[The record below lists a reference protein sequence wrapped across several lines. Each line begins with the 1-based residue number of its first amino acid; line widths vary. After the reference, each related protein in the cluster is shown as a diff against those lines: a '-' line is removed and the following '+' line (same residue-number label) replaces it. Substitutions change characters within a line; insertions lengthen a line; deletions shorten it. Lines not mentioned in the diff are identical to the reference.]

1 MSSRF
6 LKIPVA
12 ELEVGMFVADLDRP
26 WLETPFLLE
35 GFTINNPKEIDTL
48 RELCQFVFIDKGL
61 TRPVVRDAYVGAGDQ
76 MKRRALKEIFT
87 GRPLITHEDT
97 LSFDEEIGTAKDVYK
112 DYERMV
118 VNLYDGYRQ
127 DRRLDL
133 SEVGKTIDK
142 VVASVMRNPD
152 ACMLLTE
159 LRRKDDYTYNHA
171 IGSSIWAAAVGRQI
185 GLPVPEIKTL
195 STGMLLCDIGKL
207 NVSSRVLSKKGPLTE
222 TELQIVRQHVAAGL
236 EILSETS
243 GIDAPILEIVSNH
256 HERHDGKGYPAG
268 LSGNK
273 IPVFARIA
281 GIIDCY
287 DAMINERPY
296 ASAAAPSDAIARLYT
311 MRDIEFQGELVE
323 EFIQTIGIYPVG
335 SLVELTS
342 GEVGVVVAEYRKR
355 RLRPKILLLL
365 DRDKQMLQD
374 TRYLNLLEV
383 TEDDDGHPLDILKG
397 IEPGRYG
404 INADDLFI

>member
-1 MSSRF
+1 MT
-6 LKIPVA
+6 
-12 ELEVGMFVADLDRP
+12 ELELGMFVADLDRP
-26 WLETPFLLE
+26 WLETPFLLQ
-35 GFTINNPKEIDTL
+35 GFTVNKPDEIATL

-61 TRPVVRDAYVGAGDQ
+61 ARPVVRDAYLGAGHQ
-76 MKRRALKEIFT
+76 MKRRAIDKIFT
-87 GRPLITHEDT
+87 GKPLVTHEDT
-97 LSFDEEIGTAKDVYK
+97 HSFDDEIGTAKDVYQ

-142 VVASVMRNPD
+142 VVSSVMRNPD

-171 IGSSIWAAAVGRQI
+171 IGSSIWAAAMGRQI
-185 GLPVPEIKTL
+185 GLPVPDIKTL

-207 NVSSRVLSKKGPLTE
+207 NISSRVLSKQGRLTE
-222 TELQIVRQHVAAGL
+222 QELEIVQQHVAAGL
-236 EILSETS
+236 EILNETS
-243 GIDAPILEIVSNH
+243 GIGAPILEIVANH
-256 HERHDGKGYPAG
+256 HERHNGKGYPAR
-268 LSGNK
+268 LAGNK
-273 IPVFARIA
+273 IPVFGRIA

-287 DAMINERPY
+287 DAMINERAY
-296 ASAAAPSDAIARLYT
+296 ARAVPPSDAIARLYT
-311 MRDIEFQGELVE
+311 MRNIEFQGELVE

-383 TEDDDGHPLDILKG
+383 TEDEEGHPLDILKG
-397 IEPGRYG
+397 IEPGGYG
-404 INADDLFI
+404 INSDDLFM